1 MPTKKHF
8 SVHANIQRML
18 RFVTVHTSRSNANR
32 MVRLSQ
38 GIVLNFGY
46 FSVATENRFFGRDRK
61 TGFWL
66 QDSLSYLMNSGAK
79 IGREALQKNFN
90 QPKVTQIQLF
100 GSSQQAIFCALPP
113 LIVFEIWSWPVKC
126 LMHLNLYLAKLRL
139 WPGTQRSLCG

>member
-46 FSVATENRFFGRDRK
+46 LSVATENRFFGRDRK

-79 IGREALQKNFN
+79 IGREAL
-90 QPKVTQIQLF
+90 
-100 GSSQQAIFCALPP
+100 
-113 LIVFEIWSWPVKC
+113 
-126 LMHLNLYLAKLRL
+126 
-139 WPGTQRSLCG
+139 